1 MQCSHWQLWV
11 SPTLAYNWLGN
22 PWSSCR
28 PQSKEDHRFLQVI
41 HQLVFP
47 TLPKLCIPG
56 TVIPHQHNFFLSSAL
71 TNPSIIE
78 LGLSMG
84 KKKKINKQ
92 EKQKKIEEKKISA
105 SSSSSDS
112 MILKSFHVFF
122 ITLLGTSPLPSS
134 TALTD
139 TSLGDG
145 SRTRG
150 RILSNS
156 CLLLQHNLFQFAD
169 GPPDVDSAAPA
180 PAGRR
185 KAIVWTRER
194 NRLGGLCADNWVEWR
209 RGCRHWDAAAKA
221 IVEPKRDKKRFDD
234 DRLLNRN
241 TKTSEVQ

>member
-1 MQCSHWQLWV
+1 MSSTEQRGSQVPAGDPSVGVSNSSETVYPWHRHP
-11 SPTLAYNWLGN
+11 SPT
-22 PWSSCR
+22 
-28 PQSKEDHRFLQVI
+28 QF
-41 HQLVFP
+41 
-47 TLPKLCIPG
+47 
-56 TVIPHQHNFFLSSAL
+56 FFLSSAL
-71 TNPSIIE
+71 TNLSIIE

-84 KKKKINKQ
+84 KKKKLTNRKNR
-92 EKQKKIEEKKISA
+92 KKIEEKKISA

-112 MILKSFHVFF
+112 MTLKSLHVFF
-122 ITLLGTSPLPSS
+122 ITLPGTSPLPSS

-185 KAIVWTRER
+185 KAIV
-194 NRLGGLCADNWVEWR
+194 
-209 RGCRHWDAAAKA
+209 
-221 IVEPKRDKKRFDD
+221 
-234 DRLLNRN
+234 
-241 TKTSEVQ
+241 